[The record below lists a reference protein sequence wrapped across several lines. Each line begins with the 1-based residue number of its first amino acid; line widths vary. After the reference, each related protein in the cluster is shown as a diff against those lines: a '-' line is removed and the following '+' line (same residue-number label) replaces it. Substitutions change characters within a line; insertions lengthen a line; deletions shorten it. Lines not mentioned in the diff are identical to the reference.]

1 LIRLALGASMVGIAT
16 PPTAAES
23 DAEKR
28 GRFPTILP
36 DGLIAAGLV
45 PIAFIVRWQL
55 PSDGLFYDD
64 AWQALGA
71 WKGSLPELITVG
83 QTQPGFTAGLMGWTR
98 LLGVGT
104 TALVMPALIAG
115 TLGAP
120 VLYIALRHFGY
131 ARSIALL
138 LAAAVS
144 SAGVHITYS
153 SHVKTYTTDVLI
165 IVGLAVAIWHL
176 ARRRWRESTA
186 VAWLF
191 GSVVVGSFSSIALVS
206 TCVAGLMLVVHP
218 VGDRRLRLCALAA
231 QVVTLATLAM
241 ASSRSYSQ
249 ELIHRFFST
258 RDGYIEFHRNPLILA
273 REVIDHAWH
282 VADVFPGGIPTLA
295 LTGAVVGILA
305 AAWRGPVEVP
315 ARFFAV
321 LVLVAAGASL
331 VGLIPF
337 GPPRNIGRVTL
348 WMIPGIALGLAAVL
362 ELLRGHLASRRAL
375 QTGFD
380 AMACAGAVLVLV
392 SAFGVERPYPAGAR
406 SAIGEVVERVG
417 KDDAI
422 VITRPTSYSFALYAD
437 TPVALR
443 PTPERSIGFLPD
455 FSDDRIHVHDFTTT
469 PEEFD
474 SFVAGADHVYVVHA
488 IIWGYRDY
496 LFALSVDLALRGF
509 QRVSTTTIRTGQ
521 VDVWR
526 PAPTSRADSLDPSA
540 RSAPT
545 AGSRQAG

>member
-1 LIRLALGASMVGIAT
+1 MVGIAT

-36 DGLIAAGLV
+36 DGIIAAGLV
-45 PIAFIVRWQL
+45 PIAFIVRWHL

-71 WKGSLPELITVG
+71 WNGSLSELITVG

-115 TLGAP
+115 TLGPP
-120 VLYIALRHFGY
+120 VLYMALRHFGY

-144 SAGVHITYS
+144 STGVHITYS
-153 SHVKTYTTDVLI
+153 SHVKTYTTDMLI
-165 IVGLAVAIWHL
+165 MVGLAVAIWHL

-206 TCVAGLMLVVHP
+206 ACVAGLMLVVHP
-218 VGDRRLRLCALAA
+218 AGDRRLRFCAVAT
-231 QVVTLATLAM
+231 QVVMLATLAM
-241 ASSRSYSQ
+241 ASSRTYSQ

-258 RDGYIEFHRNPLILA
+258 RDGYIEFDRNPLTFA
-273 REVIDHAWH
+273 REVLDHAWH

-295 LTGAVVGILA
+295 LAAAVVGILA

-337 GPPRNIGRVTL
+337 GPPRNVGRVLPVDDPRDRTGIGRSTRAASGAPRVSS
-348 WMIPGIALGLAAVL
+348 GLADGF
-362 ELLRGHLASRRAL
+362 RRHCMCWSRP
-375 QTGFD
+375 
-380 AMACAGAVLVLV
+380 
-392 SAFGVERPYPAGAR
+392 GVG
-406 SAIGEVVERVG
+406 ERV
-417 KDDAI
+417 
-422 VITRPTSYSFALYAD
+422 
-437 TPVALR
+437 
-443 PTPERSIGFLPD
+443 
-455 FSDDRIHVHDFTTT
+455 
-469 PEEFD
+469 
-474 SFVAGADHVYVVHA
+474 
-488 IIWGYRDY
+488 
-496 LFALSVDLALRGF
+496 RG
-509 QRVSTTTIRTGQ
+509 
-521 VDVWR
+521 
-526 PAPTSRADSLDPSA
+526 
-540 RSAPT
+540 
-545 AGSRQAG
+545 